1 MKASESVKNYPSTL
15 RMYANYT
22 TREIKKVCKTI
33 GPRASGSDKERE
45 AQEHFKGELETCSD
59 HVVLEDFRVHPVA
72 FMAWVVIDGIS
83 LLLAVLFSFLN
94 MPVISLALTVFAVL
108 CLFTEFLMYWEF
120 LDPFFPAKTSC
131 NCIGTRKPTG
141 EVKQRIV
148 FSGHVDSAWEWRFMH
163 IGGHALFFGGTGYA
177 VAGLLYLL
185 VISILQIVQCGP
197 FLGADPDGALWV
209 LRWVELGFVPGFV
222 LIMFFTNFH
231 NPVTGANDNLT
242 GTVTSIAVLKYL
254 QDNNIRFEH
263 TEVVAATVGCEECGL
278 RGSRAYVKQH
288 KDELT
293 AVPTVFFCM
302 DTLRDFD
309 DMAIYSR
316 DMTGTVK
323 NDPRVCALMK
333 KAGAECGMDLPYH
346 SVYLGAS
353 DAAAVTKL
361 GVPAATLAAM
371 EPTGPRYYHTRRD
384 TEELLVPKTIEKS
397 IDICLNALFIL
408 DEQGLKE
415 NYDA

>member
-1 MKASESVKNYPSTL
+1 M
-15 RMYANYT
+15 
-22 TREIKKVCKTI
+22 
-33 GPRASGSDKERE
+33 
-45 AQEHFKGELETCSD
+45 
-59 HVVLEDFRVHPVA
+59 
-72 FMAWVVIDGIS
+72 
-83 LLLAVLFSFLN
+83 
-94 MPVISLALTVFAVL
+94 L